1 MSRCSRRHAHF
12 RPEHHRG
19 PHWLNTPLRNDY
31 EARILCRDDDAP
43 IQTAVQCLFAGSCVV
58 RFGPPSAITIARS
71 APGIHLGT
79 DEAGE
84 NPGWFSWI
92 DLAVLCLLAA
102 LIYAVIT
109 VAREWGGVLQPVP
122 EIHLEARYL
131 PLYAVLSLSRGV
143 MAYCVSFIFTMV
155 YGYTMARISGAERV
169 MLPVLDILQSIPVLG
184 FLPGFV
190 LGLVHLF
197 PHDNIGLEIASVLMI
212 FTGQVW
218 NMTFSFYASLKT
230 VPADLVAVALL
241 SRMSWWERFFRL
253 DLSFAATGLLWNSM
267 MSMAGGWFFL
277 MVSEAFV
284 LGEHDF
290 RLPGL
295 GSYMSLAIE
304 RGDGLAQLLG
314 VLAMLAMIVF
324 VDQVVWRPLV
334 AWSHKFT
341 DDDATVAPG
350 SWLWERLRR
359 SRIWRA
365 GSASLRIFQ
374 RANHPLAVA
383 PAPRDMFNPWH
394 WTKRLLVVAMAGGLL
409 YGGIKYAQLLLAL
422 RGAEWLRLLAGTATT
437 FLRVVIA
444 VVLASLW
451 TIPVGVMIGRHPRW
465 VRVLQPLIQMA
476 ASFPAPMIFPL
487 VVGVML
493 ALGIGLGISS
503 VVLLLLGTQWYI
515 LFNVIAGSS
524 AIPRELWEV
533 SRLARFSWRHRWQ
546 QLILPAIF
554 PSLLTGWITAMGGA
568 WNASIVA
575 EYMKFRGQTL
585 LTTGLGAAISE
596 ATERGEFHILAAAVG
611 IMAVTVVGFNRLV
624 WRPLSHRAQTR
635 YVLAS

>member
-1 MSRCSRRHAHF
+1 VVTDQQSIR
-12 RPEHHRG
+12 
-19 PHWLNTPLRNDY
+19 TPR
-31 EARILCRDDDAP
+31 A
-43 IQTAVQCLFAGSCVV
+43 
-58 RFGPPSAITIARS
+58 FG
-71 APGIHLGT
+71 
-79 DEAGE
+79 
-84 NPGWFSWI
+84 WV
-92 DLAVLCLLAA
+92 DLAIAGLLAA
-102 LIYAVIT
+102 LIYALVT
-109 VAREWGGVLQPVP
+109 VAREWSGTLQPVP
-122 EIHLEARYL
+122 ELHLEARYL
-131 PLYAVLSLSRGV
+131 PLYTLYSLSRGV
-143 MAYCVSFIFTMV
+143 IAYGVSFLFTMV
-155 YGYTMARISGAERV
+155 YGYAMARVAGAERV

-197 PHDNIGLEIASVLMI
+197 PHQNIGLEIASVLMI

-218 NMTFSFYASLKT
+218 NMTFSFYSSLKS
-230 VPADLVAVALL
+230 VPPDLVAVARLA
-241 SRMSWWERFFRL
+241 RMSWWERFFRL
-253 DLSFAATGLLWNSM
+253 DLSFATTGLLWNSM

-304 RGDGLAQLLG
+304 RGNGRAQLLG
-314 VLAMLAMIVF
+314 VLAMLGMIVF

-341 DDDATVAPG
+341 DEETTAASG
-350 SWLWERLRR
+350 SWLWERIRR
-359 SRIWRA
+359 SRIWRM
-365 GSASLRIFQ
+365 ASQSWGFLQ
-374 RANHPLAVA
+374 RRVHAPAVA
-383 PAPRDMFNPWH
+383 PAARAEASGPFAANARRLANW
-394 WTKRLLVVAMAGGLL
+394 LLVAVIGAGVVFGAVKYFHLLMALTGG
-409 YGGIKYAQLLLAL
+409 
-422 RGAEWLRLLAGTATT
+422 EWLDLLKSTAAT
-437 FLRVVIA
+437 FLRVVLA
-444 VVLASLW
+444 VALASLW

-465 VRVLQPLIQMA
+465 SRVLQPVIQMA
-476 ASFPAPMIFPL
+476 ASFPAPMIFPV
-487 VVGVML
+487 VVGAML
-493 ALGIGLGISS
+493 AFGTGLGISS

-533 SRLARFSWRHRWQ
+533 SQLSRFSSWQRWR

-585 LTTGLGAAISE
+585 STTGLGAAISA
-596 ATERGEFHILAAAVG
+596 ATEHGNFHVLAAAVG
-611 IMAVTVVGFNRLV
+611 IMAVTVVTFNRLV

-635 YVLAS
+635 FTLAT

>member
-1 MSRCSRRHAHF
+1 MITDRQFIR
-12 RPEHHRG
+12 
-19 PHWLNTPLRNDY
+19 TPR
-31 EARILCRDDDAP
+31 A
-43 IQTAVQCLFAGSCVV
+43 
-58 RFGPPSAITIARS
+58 FG
-71 APGIHLGT
+71 
-79 DEAGE
+79 
-84 NPGWFSWI
+84 WV
-92 DLAVLCLLAA
+92 DLAVAGLLAA
-102 LIYAVIT
+102 LIYALVT
-109 VAREWGGVLQPVP
+109 VAHEWNGPLQQVP

-131 PLYAVLSLSRGV
+131 PLYTLLSLSRGV
-143 MAYCVSFIFTMV
+143 IAYGVSFLFTMV
-155 YGYTMARISGAERV
+155 YGYAMARVAGAERV

-190 LGLVHLF
+190 LGLVYLF
-197 PHDNIGLEIASVLMI
+197 PHQNVGLEIASVLMI

-218 NMTFSFYASLKT
+218 NMTFSFYSSLKS
-230 VPADLVAVALL
+230 VPPDLVAVARLA
-241 SRMSWWERFFRL
+241 RMSWWERFFRL

-304 RGDGLAQLLG
+304 RGDGQAQLLG
-314 VLAMLAMIVF
+314 VLAMLGMIVF

-341 DDDATVAPG
+341 DEETTAASG
-350 SWLWERLRR
+350 SWLWERIRR
-359 SRIWRA
+359 SRVWRA
-365 GSASLRIFQ
+365 GSQSWRFFQ
-374 RANHPLAVA
+374 RRSNPPAVA
-383 PAPRDMFNPWH
+383 PVTRPETPGSRAVNARR
-394 WTKRLLVVAMAGGLL
+394 WTKRLLVAALGAGVLFGTVKYVHLLMALTGSEWL
-409 YGGIKYAQLLLAL
+409 QLL
-422 RGAEWLRLLAGTATT
+422 GSTAAT
-437 FLRVVIA
+437 FLRVALA

-451 TIPVGVMIGRHPRW
+451 TIPVGVAIGRHPRW
-465 VRVLQPLIQMA
+465 SRAMQPVIQMA
-476 ASFPAPMIFPL
+476 ASFPAPMIFPV
-487 VVGVML
+487 VVGAML
-493 ALGIGLGISS
+493 VFGTGLGISS

-546 QLILPAIF
+546 QLILPAVF

-575 EYMKFRGQTL
+575 EYMKYHGQTL
-585 LTTGLGAAISE
+585 MTTGLGAAISQ
-596 ATERGEFHILAAAVG
+596 ATERGDFHVLAAAVG

-624 WRPLSHRAQTR
+624 WRPLSHLAQTR
-635 YVLAS
+635 FTLDT

>member
-1 MSRCSRRHAHF
+1 MVTDGHF
-12 RPEHHRG
+12 IRSPR
-19 PHWLNTPLRNDY
+19 
-31 EARILCRDDDAP
+31 A
-43 IQTAVQCLFAGSCVV
+43 
-58 RFGPPSAITIARS
+58 FG
-71 APGIHLGT
+71 
-79 DEAGE
+79 
-84 NPGWFSWI
+84 WI
-92 DLAVLCLLAA
+92 DLAVAGLLAA
-102 LIYAVIT
+102 LIYALVT
-109 VAREWGGVLQPVP
+109 VTHEWSGPLRQVP

-131 PLYAVLSLSRGV
+131 PLYTLFSLSRGV
-143 MAYCVSFIFTMV
+143 IAYGVSFLFTMV
-155 YGYTMARISGAERV
+155 YGYAMARVAGAERV

-190 LGLVHLF
+190 LGLVYLF
-197 PHDNIGLEIASVLMI
+197 PHQNIGLEIASVLMI

-218 NMTFSFYASLKT
+218 NMTFSFYSSLKS
-230 VPADLVAVALL
+230 VPPDLAAVARLA
-241 SRMSWWERFFRL
+241 RMSWWERFFRL

-304 RGDGLAQLLG
+304 RGDGRAQLLG
-314 VLAMLAMIVF
+314 VLAMLGMIVF

-341 DDDATVAPG
+341 DEETTPASD
-350 SWLWERLRR
+350 SWLWERIRR
-359 SRIWRA
+359 SRLLQT
-365 GSASLRIFQ
+365 GSLLWGFFQ
-374 RANHPLAVA
+374 RRIHPARVVPSTLAKA
-383 PAPRDMFNPWH
+383 PGSLLVHARR
-394 WTKRLLVVAMAGGLL
+394 WTKWLLVAAIGAGVLFGTF
-409 YGGIKYAQLLLAL
+409 KYVLLLL
-422 RGAEWLRLLAGTATT
+422 KLPGSEWLHLLGSTATT
-437 FLRVVIA
+437 FLRVIIA
-444 VVLASLW
+444 VALASLW

-465 VRVLQPLIQMA
+465 SRVLQPVIQMA
-476 ASFPAPMIFPL
+476 ASFPAPMIFPI
-487 VVGVML
+487 VVGAML
-493 ALGIGLGISS
+493 AFGTGLGISS

-546 QLILPAIF
+546 QLILPAVF

-575 EYMKFRGQTL
+575 EYMKYRGQTL
-585 LTTGLGAAISE
+585 MTTGLGAAISQ
-596 ATERGEFHILAAAVG
+596 ATERGDFRLLGAAVG

-624 WRPLSHRAQTR
+624 WRPLSHQAQTR
-635 YVLAS
+635 FTLET

>member
-1 MSRCSRRHAHF
+1 MISDRQFIR
-12 RPEHHRG
+12 
-19 PHWLNTPLRNDY
+19 
-31 EARILCRDDDAP
+31 AP
-43 IQTAVQCLFAGSCVV
+43 RA
-58 RFGPPSAITIARS
+58 FG
-71 APGIHLGT
+71 
-79 DEAGE
+79 
-84 NPGWFSWI
+84 WI
-92 DLAVLCLLAA
+92 DLAVAGLLAA
-102 LIYAVIT
+102 LIYALVT
-109 VAREWGGVLQPVP
+109 VAHEWGGPLRQVP

-131 PLYAVLSLSRGV
+131 PLYALLSLSRGV
-143 MAYCVSFIFTMV
+143 IAYGVSFLFTMV
-155 YGYTMARISGAERV
+155 YGYAMARVAGAERV

-190 LGLVHLF
+190 LGLVYLF
-197 PHDNIGLEIASVLMI
+197 PHHNVGLEIASVLMI

-218 NMTFSFYASLKT
+218 NMTFSFYSSLKS
-230 VPADLVAVALL
+230 VPPDLVAVARLA
-241 SRMSWWERFFRL
+241 RMSWWERFFRL

-304 RGDGLAQLLG
+304 RGDGRAQLLG
-314 VLAMLAMIVF
+314 VLAMLGMIVF

-341 DDDATVAPG
+341 DEESTKASG
-350 SWLWERLRR
+350 SWFWERIRRSRLLRTGTWLWESCQRR
-359 SRIWRA
+359 TKPS
-365 GSASLRIFQ
+365 
-374 RANHPLAVA
+374 AVA
-383 PAPRDMFNPWH
+383 PVIRGDGSGFSAAPART
-394 WTKRLLVVAMAGGLL
+394 WTKRLAGGAIGVVILF
-409 YGGIKYAQLLLAL
+409 GAVKYVQLLTTL
-422 RGAEWLRLLAGTATT
+422 GGSEWLHLLGSTATT

-444 VVLASLW
+444 VGLASLW
-451 TIPVGVMIGRHPRW
+451 TIPVGVLIGRHPRW
-465 VRVLQPLIQMA
+465 ARVLQPVIQMA
-476 ASFPAPMIFPL
+476 ASFPAPMIFPV
-487 VVGVML
+487 VVGAML
-493 ALGIGLGISS
+493 VFGTGLGISS

-524 AIPRELWEV
+524 AIPRELWDV

-575 EYMKFRGQTL
+575 EYMKYHGQTL
-585 LTTGLGAAISE
+585 MTTGLGAAISQ
-596 ATERGEFHILAAAVG
+596 ATERGDFHLLGVAVG

-624 WRPLSHRAQTR
+624 WRPLSHQAQTR
-635 YVLAS
+635 FTLET

>member
-1 MSRCSRRHAHF
+1 MV
-12 RPEHHRG
+12 
-19 PHWLNTPLRNDY
+19 TDK
-31 EARILCRDDDAP
+31 
-43 IQTAVQCLFAGSCVV
+43 QVV
-58 RFGPPSAITIARS
+58 R
-71 APGIHLGT
+71 APRT
-79 DEAGE
+79 FD
-84 NPGWFSWI
+84 WV
-92 DLAVLCLLAA
+92 DLAVAGMLAA
-102 LIYAVIT
+102 FIYALVT
-109 VAREWGGVLQPVP
+109 VAREWSGPLRQVP

-131 PLYAVLSLSRGV
+131 PLYALFSLSRGV
-143 MAYCVSFIFTMV
+143 AAYGVSFLFTMV
-155 YGYTMARISGAERV
+155 YGYAMARVAGAERV

-190 LGLVHLF
+190 LGLVYLF
-197 PHDNIGLEIASVLMI
+197 PHQNIGLEIASVLMI

-218 NMTFSFYASLKT
+218 NMTFSFYSSLKC
-230 VPADLVAVALL
+230 VPPDLVAVTRLVQ
-241 SRMSWWERFFRL
+241 MSWWERFFRL

-304 RGDGLAQLLG
+304 RGDGRAQLLG
-314 VLAMLAMIVF
+314 VLAMLGMIAF

-341 DDDATVAPG
+341 DEEPTSAPG
-350 SWLWERLRR
+350 SWLWERIRR
-359 SRIWRA
+359 SRVWRA
-365 GSASLRIFQ
+365 GSRSWRFFQ
-374 RANHPLAVA
+374 GRSSPPAVA
-383 PAPRDMFNPWH
+383 PLTRATARGSRAANARPWP
-394 WTKRLLVVAMAGGLL
+394 KRLLVATIGAGVLFGILKYVYLL
-409 YGGIKYAQLLLAL
+409 MSLTGGEWVYLL
-422 RGAEWLRLLAGTATT
+422 GSTAAT
-437 FLRVVIA
+437 FLRVVLA
-444 VVLASLW
+444 VALASVW
-451 TIPVGVMIGRHPRW
+451 TIPVGVIIGRHPRW
-465 VRVLQPLIQMA
+465 SHFLQPVIQMA
-476 ASFPAPMIFPL
+476 ASFPAPMIFPV

-515 LFNVIAGSS
+515 LFNIIAGSS

-533 SRLARFSWRHRWQ
+533 SRLARFSWRQRWQ

-575 EYMKFRGQTL
+575 EYMRYRTQTL
-585 LTTGLGAAISE
+585 STTGLGATISQ
-596 ATERGEFHILAAAVG
+596 ATERGDFHILAAAVG

-635 YVLAS
+635 FTLET